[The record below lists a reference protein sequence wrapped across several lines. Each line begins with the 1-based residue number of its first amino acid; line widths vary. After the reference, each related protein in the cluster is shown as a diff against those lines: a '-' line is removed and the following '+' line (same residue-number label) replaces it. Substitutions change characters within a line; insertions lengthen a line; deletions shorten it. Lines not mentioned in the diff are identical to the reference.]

1 MADVLAPSRL
11 ARALVVLLL
20 LGLAVQARPAEVVVE
35 ATLDNGLR
43 VLLLEDHRSPVI
55 TSQLW
60 YRVGSRNEQPG
71 LSGLSHY
78 LEHMMFKGTPKYG
91 PRVLSRL
98 LEEQG
103 ASENAYTSQDATVY
117 FVTIAAEKIDLVLDL
132 EADRMRN
139 LLLEPREV
147 DAERK
152 VIMEERR
159 TRTDDDPVGALA
171 EELNAAAFKAHPYR
185 IPTIGFVTDIPQLT
199 AADLRAWYDTYYQ
212 PNNAILVLVGDFAAS
227 DMLARVRTRFGG
239 IPRGP
244 DPPPVRVVEPEQR
257 GERRVWV
264 RKEAQLP
271 VIFIGYRTPNHQ
283 APESYALDVLS
294 TVLSG
299 GRASRLYQRLV
310 YEQRLALDA
319 GGDYTR
325 LSLDPDLFTFYA
337 TVLPEKTVDDVE
349 RALLAEVERLR
360 TDPVGAEE
368 LQRAK
373 NQIEAAFVFRQ
384 DSMYARAS
392 TLGSYE
398 LVGGWRLRDAYL
410 PGIRAVTTEDLRR
423 VARQYFLRDR
433 QTTAILVPVPPGTA
447 PASGPPGS
455 TR

>member
-1 MADVLAPSRL
+1 VFAPRRL
-11 ARALVVLLL
+11 GRGLVVVLL

-43 VLLLEDHRSPVI
+43 VLLLEDHRSPVV
-55 TSQLW
+55 TAQLW

-71 LSGLSHY
+71 MSGLSHY
-78 LEHMMFKGTPKYG
+78 LEHMMFKGTPKHG
-91 PRVLSRL
+91 PRVYSRL

-117 FVTIAAEKIDLVLDL
+117 FVTVAAEKIDLVLDL

-199 AADLRAWYDTYYQ
+199 AADLRAWYDAYYQ
-212 PNNAILVLVGDFAAS
+212 PNNAILVLVGDFAAP
-227 DMLARVRTRFGG
+227 DLLARVRARFGG

-264 RKEAQLP
+264 RREAQLP
-271 VIFIGYRTPNHQ
+271 VIFIGYRTPNHR
-283 APESYALDVLS
+283 APDSYALDVLS

-325 LSLDPDLFTFYA
+325 LSVDPDLFTFYA
-337 TVLPEKTVDDVE
+337 TVLPGKTVDEVE

-360 TDPVGAEE
+360 ADPVGAEE
-368 LQRAK
+368 LERAK

-384 DSMYARAS
+384 DSLYARAS

-410 PGIRAVTTEDLRR
+410 PGIRAVTAEDLRR
-423 VARQYFLRDR
+423 VARQYFLQDR
-433 QTTAILVPVPPGTA
+433 QTTAILVPVPPAGAAQPAA
-447 PASGPPGS
+447 PVPA
-455 TR
+455 R